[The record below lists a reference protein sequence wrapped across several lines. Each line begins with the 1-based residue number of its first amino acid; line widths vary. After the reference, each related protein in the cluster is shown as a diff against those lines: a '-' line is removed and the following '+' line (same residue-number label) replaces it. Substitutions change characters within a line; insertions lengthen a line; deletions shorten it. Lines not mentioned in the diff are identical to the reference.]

1 MKVLV
6 ATRATQGK
14 RLDDKFEC
22 IDGEF
27 VWLVPLCP
35 SSRMDPDS
43 PCSCGRTF
51 AGLSSAGRTTTAE
64 VVDIPTL
71 TRGAFSVIFWA
82 VHSRECTCPINEA
95 TVTKLLADADRWPV
109 GGVLERRGRRL
120 VLRGYAPARVSADS
134 DQL

>member
-6 ATRATQGK
+6 ATAATQGK
-14 RLDDKFEC
+14 RADDKFEC

-35 SSRMDPDS
+35 SSRIDPDS

-64 VVDIPTL
+64 VIDIPTL
-71 TRGAFSVIFWA
+71 TRGAFSATFWA
-82 VHSRECTCPINEA
+82 VHTRECTCSIDEA
-95 TVTKLLADADRWPV
+95 TVTKLLADANRWPV
-109 GGVLERRGRRL
+109 GSVLERRGRRL
-120 VLRGYAPARVSADS
+120 VLRGYAPARVSANS